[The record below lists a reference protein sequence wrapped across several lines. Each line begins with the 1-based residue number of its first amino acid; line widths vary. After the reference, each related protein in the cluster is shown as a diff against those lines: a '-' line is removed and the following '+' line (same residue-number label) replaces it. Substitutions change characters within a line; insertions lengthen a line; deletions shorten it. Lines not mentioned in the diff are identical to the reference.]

1 MLPVSCT
8 ISCTPAFYIINY
20 NIKKNKSDK
29 MIKINNPADCCG
41 CTACASI
48 CAHDAIIMKPDA
60 LGFLYPEVDKDKCVD
75 CGLCEKVCAFNDHY
89 DTSTNLEKPLAYGAR
104 HKDMNEVET
113 SRSGAAF
120 IAISDYILE
129 QGGVVYG
136 AGYTDHFR
144 VVHKRATTKEERDEF
159 KGSKYV
165 QSDMT
170 GVFRQVK
177 QDLRDGLTVL
187 FSGTPCQTSG
197 LNSYVGKR
205 LRENLFLVD
214 IVCHGVPSP
223 YMWRDYIAYLEK
235 KQGSPIVWVNFRD
248 KQKYGWAAHHETFKF
263 KSGGGKMSFTF
274 LFYKHIMFRKSCG
287 NCHFANTKR
296 PSDITIADFWGWE
309 KTDPKFNA
317 DNKGVSLVL
326 LNTEKGRKLFEA
338 VQDRLNTI
346 PAKLDDCLQP
356 NMMHAT
362 INDPRRDQFEKEYIK
377 KGFKFVYFK
386 YDEDGWRNK
395 LYWYKK
401 KIKRFFHLDKEQ
413 KA

>member
-1 MLPVSCT
+1 M
-8 ISCTPAFYIINY
+8 ID
-20 NIKKNKSDK
+20 IK
-29 MIKINNPADCCG
+29 NPADCCG

-48 CAHDAIIMKPDA
+48 CAHDAITMKPDA
-60 LGFLYPEVDKDKCVD
+60 LGFLYPVVDKEKCVD

-89 DTSTNLEKPLAYGAR
+89 DTSLNFDKPLAYAAR

-177 QDLRDGLTVL
+177 KD
-187 FSGTPCQTSG
+187 
-197 LNSYVGKR
+197 SYVGKR

-263 KSGGGKMSFTF
+263 KNGG
-274 LFYKHIMFRKSCG
+274 
-287 NCHFANTKR
+287 
-296 PSDITIADFWGWE
+296 
-309 KTDPKFNA
+309 
-317 DNKGVSLVL
+317 
-326 LNTEKGRKLFEA
+326 
-338 VQDRLNTI
+338 
-346 PAKLDDCLQP
+346 AK
-356 NMMHAT
+356 
-362 INDPRRDQFEKEYIK
+362 
-377 KGFKFVYFK
+377 
-386 YDEDGWRNK
+386 
-395 LYWYKK
+395 
-401 KIKRFFHLDKEQ
+401 
-413 KA
+413 

>member
-1 MLPVSCT
+1 M
-8 ISCTPAFYIINY
+8 ID
-20 NIKKNKSDK
+20 IK
-29 MIKINNPADCCG
+29 NPADCCG

-48 CAHDAIIMKPDA
+48 CAHDAIKMKPDV
-60 LGFLYPEVDKDKCVD
+60 LGFLYPEVDKDMCVD

-89 DTSTNLEKPLAYGAR
+89 DTSLNLDKPLAYGAR

-223 YMWRDYIAYLEK
+223 YIWRDYISYLEK

-263 KSGGGKMSFTF
+263 KMGGGKMSFTY
-274 LFYKHIMFRKSCG
+274 LFYKHIILRKSCEK
-287 NCHFANTKR
+287 CHFTNLHR
-296 PSDITIADFWGWE
+296 PSDITIADFWGWQ
-309 KTDPKFNA
+309 KTDPNINS
-317 DNKGVSLVL
+317 DDKGVSLVL
-326 LNTEKGRKLFEA
+326 INTEKGRKLFEA
-338 VQDRLNTI
+338 SKERMNTVQADIQN
-346 PAKLDDCLQP
+346 CLQP
-356 NMMHAT
+356 NMQHPT
-362 INDPRRDQFEKEYIK
+362 KIDRKRNEFERDYQA
-377 KGFKFVYFK
+377 KGFDFVYKK
-386 YDEDGWRNK
+386 YGEDGWR
-395 LYWYKK
+395 YKVDKIQIRFISFFKNLIK
-401 KIKRFFHLDKEQ
+401 KIIGRK
-413 KA
+413 